1 MTSESEQY
9 HEAKNII
16 SKKEFIEINQEA
28 ASSMSQ
34 DEHLQK
40 KSREV
45 LIEADKYRW
54 IHQTTWLGE
63 PLLNLPQDMF
73 EIQNIIWQTKPD
85 YIVEIGCAWGGSLL
99 FLATMLEI
107 VGGKKVIGVDIFIP
121 DDLRTRLSNQT
132 ALSERLELIEGSS
145 VDSDTFQNVKNVI
158 GDTDRVLVILDSFHS
173 EKHVLEELGLYSS
186 LVGEGQYIICGD
198 TIVEYI
204 PKQFHRER
212 PWGPGNSP
220 ATALQ
225 KFLAKNDRFEV
236 DSEIDARLLFSCHP
250 GGYLKALK

>member
-28 ASSMSQ
+28 A
-34 DEHLQK
+34 
-40 KSREV
+40 
-45 LIEADKYRW
+45 
-54 IHQTTWLGE
+54 
-63 PLLNLPQDMF
+63 
-73 EIQNIIWQTKPD
+73 
-85 YIVEIGCAWGGSLL
+85 
-99 FLATMLEI
+99 
-107 VGGKKVIGVDIFIP
+107 
-121 DDLRTRLSNQT
+121 
-132 ALSERLELIEGSS
+132 
-145 VDSDTFQNVKNVI
+145 
-158 GDTDRVLVILDSFHS
+158 
-173 EKHVLEELGLYSS
+173 SS